1 VSTSLHLI
9 WRTDHLF
16 DDLISEREPPPN
28 RAGSCTGGVEHHL
41 TEGAVMMA
49 YALHL
54 LRTVPDLRHVAIHP
68 DGEHGK
74 RFDFAGWLGRQGF
87 TLTRGQG
94 TTSYGGL
101 YSGPGGRTLL
111 LNPASGRFDVLAET
125 EAGSVAAECK
135 GGVINTKHAGQT
147 SRLRKGLC
155 EAVGMLLQNPVREG
169 QRQVAVVPL
178 TPATEALGRKMAARA
193 RAAGIEIAL
202 VDGRGNVVD
211 LD

>member
-1 VSTSLHLI
+1 
-9 WRTDHLF
+9 
-16 DDLISEREPPPN
+16 
-28 RAGSCTGGVEHHL
+28 
-41 TEGAVMMA
+41 MMA

-87 TLTRGQG
+87 TLTRSQG
-94 TTSYGGL
+94 STSYGGV

-111 LNPASGRFDVLAET
+111 LNPASGRFDVVAET

-135 GGVINTKHAGQT
+135 GGVLNTRHAGQV
-147 SRLRKGLC
+147 SRLRRGLC
-155 EAVGMLLQNPVREG
+155 EAVGILLQNPIREG

-178 TPATEALGRKMAARA
+178 TSATEALGRKMVPRA

-202 VDGRGNVVD
+202 VDGRGNVID
-211 LD
+211 LA